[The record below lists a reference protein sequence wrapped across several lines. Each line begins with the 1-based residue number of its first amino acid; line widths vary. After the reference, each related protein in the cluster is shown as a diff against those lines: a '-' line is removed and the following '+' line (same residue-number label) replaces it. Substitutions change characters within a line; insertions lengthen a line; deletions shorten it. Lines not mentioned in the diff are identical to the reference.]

1 MSQCLLITAYRDL
14 NHLESLVQRY
24 LALCEGGRVF
34 IHIDKKTPS
43 KDYGFLLSKYHDG
56 TQVRIFSKYR
66 ISWGSFNHLLAVLFL
81 LKQAL
86 KSPGTADLSF
96 FHIVS
101 GADFPIKNDFSVF
114 EEDSH
119 IYMTCSPL
127 RSTDLFIQ
135 SRYITKHFF
144 TSLGLLSKTYQR
156 INRWVSRS
164 FSGRFLQNK
173 RIGPF
178 LIKDVYKG
186 MIWASMPR
194 SAAQYVITFMK
205 TRDGKAFLHGLRS
218 CEIPEEV
225 FFQTVFMNSVFRDR
239 VVCDNLRFTS
249 WVFKNGSI
257 PAVLDMDDY
266 ERMKASNSFF
276 CRKVDSVLSKALIQ
290 KLETTLD
297 DTWLG

>member
-1 MSQCLLITAYRDL
+1 MSQCLLITAYRDF
-14 NHLESLVQRY
+14 NQLESLVRRY
-24 LALCEGGRVF
+24 LALCEGGKVF
-34 IHIDKKTPS
+34 IHVDKNTPS
-43 KDYGFLLSKYHDG
+43 KDYGFLLSEYHDG

-66 ISWGSFNHLLAVLFL
+66 ISWGSFNHLRAVLFL

-86 KSPGTADLSF
+86 KSPGKADFSF
-96 FHIVS
+96 IHIVS

-114 EEDSH
+114 EEDPH

-127 RSTDLFIQ
+127 RATDLSIQ

-144 TSLGLLSKTYQR
+144 TSLGLQSKTYQR
-156 INRWVSRS
+156 INRWISRS
-164 FSGRFLQNK
+164 FSGRFLQNE

-178 LIKDVYKG
+178 SIKDVYKG
-186 MIWASMPR
+186 MIWASMPM
-194 SAAQYVITFMK
+194 SAAQYVIAFLK
-205 TRDGKAFLHGLRS
+205 RRDGKAFLHGLRS

-225 FFQTVFMNSVFRDR
+225 FFQTVFMNSVLRDR

-276 CRKVDSVLSKALIQ
+276 CRKVDSVLSKELIQ
-290 KLETTLD
+290 KLGND
-297 DTWLG
+297 SR